1 MEDEAIVALY
11 HARDQ
16 QAIAETADKYGGYCH
31 TIALHILTVREDAE
45 ECVNDTWHAAWRHM
59 PPDRPRS
66 LRAYLGRIVRNLSI
80 SLYRRRRAKKRYD
93 GMEQMLS
100 ELSECIPSADSV
112 EQAVERAELTRHIAD
127 WLDSLPADDRSL
139 FVRRYWY
146 GEPLKELAAACG
158 CPPARLAQRMLR
170 LRRSLRDVLTAKGV
184 VL

>member
-66 LRAYLGRIVRNLSI
+66 LR
-80 SLYRRRRAKKRYD
+80 
-93 GMEQMLS
+93 
-100 ELSECIPSADSV
+100 
-112 EQAVERAELTRHIAD
+112 
-127 WLDSLPADDRSL
+127 
-139 FVRRYWY
+139 
-146 GEPLKELAAACG
+146 
-158 CPPARLAQRMLR
+158 
-170 LRRSLRDVLTAKGV
+170 
-184 VL
+184 